1 MNGDSKRAGRE
12 KNRPGGLRGRG
23 KRGVFSCQKLANL
36 VP

>member
-12 KNRPGGLRGRG
+12 KNRPDGPRGRG
-23 KRGVFSCQKLANL
+23 KGVFRCQKLANL